1 MANGDDVALRGERPK
16 AHARA
21 ARSRARRLLAQY
33 RDLTRLVAAT
43 GERVAETMDRMAA
56 QYPVDAGHFRSL
68 GLWAREQALL
78 WRQRAARWG

>member
-16 AHARA
+16 ARA
-21 ARSRARRLLAQY
+21 GAACSRAHALLAQY
-33 RDLTRLVAAT
+33 RDLIRAGAAA
-43 GERVAETMDRMAA
+43 GEWVSETMGRIAA

-68 GLWAREQALL
+68 GLWARKRALL